1 VSFDRVAADFIR
13 KRREGDI
20 ASIKREQYRA
30 MLKDYNEMKYAP
42 TKGGQRA
49 EREITEEAIERQERR
64 KKSEKARKAEKLSA
78 DPGDILDFVD
88 LDLGA

>member
-1 VSFDRVAADFIR
+1 VSFDKRAADFIR
-13 KRREGDI
+13 KRRQGDI
-20 ASIKREQYRA
+20 ASLKREQYLA

-42 TKGGQRA
+42 AKGGQRA

-64 KKSEKARKAEKLSA
+64 KEAAKARKAEKLSA